1 MAQFS
6 SGKQG
11 VHFRTKKHYIPLAL
25 LFSVPAVFSM
35 SAIQEFDLPARWTS
49 LLQDKY
55 AEAVHNLSKMWPD
68 EESLEVSY
76 REVEGYDH
84 EFAQDILANPDLHFR
99 AANQALRQFLLDA
112 GEGNIMPFV
121 RINHLPSDQV
131 RTVSQLRADDIGRLI
146 AIDAVTTKIS
156 GVRPRLYTAV
166 FECVACGHVMEINQ
180 PNEQELIEPLEC
192 SQIDGGCGRPKRQ
205 TRFLL
210 QQQASHLINS
220 QFIELQELPE
230 QMKGGIQPER
240 IICIGEQDLAG
251 CLNPG
256 DRVKANGVLF
266 IRSQRKGGKDTPVF
280 DIFLRVHSLER
291 QNIPLEEIIIS
302 EEEENE
308 IKDIARD
315 AGVYDVLTRSIAP
328 SIFGMERVKESLML
342 QLFGG
347 EAQVNEDGTRN
358 RGDIHILL
366 MGDPGVAKSQL
377 LHYMSTISPRGRFAS
392 GQSASAAGLT
402 AAAVQ
407 DATADGRWTLEA
419 GALVLADL
427 GLAAIDEFDKMNTA
441 DRSSMH
447 EAMEQ
452 QSISI
457 SKAGINASLRTRCA
471 VLAAANPTSGRFEPV
486 SDVPF
491 TSQINLAPPLI
502 SRFDI
507 IWLLTDTPDEN
518 NDEKIAQHIIDNRLR
533 GSSELLVKE
542 GTIPDPSRATA
553 SKKTGTKVNGS
564 WDTLPRELLRKYVAY
579 AKRSHQPKL
588 NDEAR
593 AAIVAYYVSTRKQG
607 GESQDSVAIT
617 ARSLEALSRLAEA
630 SARIRLTD
638 EATIEDAERA
648 IRLTKTWRHELMGEN
663 FDLTTIESGK
673 KGKVRNQEK
682 TVLDIVSRL
691 QNESGTTAALL
702 DVLTEAER
710 NDIPRSK
717 AEDIIDKLCREGRMM
732 RPSGY
737 DSLQVV

>member
-1 MAQFS
+1 MLFHVQTVMAMS
-6 SGKQG
+6 S
-11 VHFRTKKHYIPLAL
+11 
-25 LFSVPAVFSM
+25 
-35 SAIQEFDLPARWTS
+35 IQEFDLPARWTS

-55 AEAVHNLSKMWPD
+55 SEAVHNLSKMWPD
-68 EESLEVSY
+68 EESLDVSY

-84 EFAQDILANPDLHFR
+84 EFAQDILANPEHHFR

-112 GEGNIMPFV
+112 GEGNLMPFV
-121 RINHLPSDQV
+121 RIVHLPSDQI

-156 GVRPRLYTAV
+156 GVRPRLYSAV
-166 FECVACGHVMEINQ
+166 FECLACGHTTELNQ

-205 TRFLL
+205 TRFVL
-210 QQQASHLINS
+210 QQSASHLINS
-220 QFIELQELPE
+220 HFVELQELPE

-240 IICIGEQDLAG
+240 ILCIGEQDLAG
-251 CLNPG
+251 RLNPG

-280 DIFLRVHSLER
+280 DIFLRIHSLER

-308 IKDIARD
+308 IKEVARD
-315 AGVYDVLTRSIAP
+315 PGVYDLLTGSIAP
-328 SIFGMERVKESLML
+328 SIFGMERIKESLML

-392 GQSASAAGLT
+392 GQSSSAAGLT
-402 AAAVQ
+402 AAAIQ
-407 DATADGRWTLEA
+407 DSTADGRWTLEA

-427 GLAAIDEFDKMNTA
+427 GLAAIDEFDKMNA
-441 DRSSMH
+441 VDRSSMH

-471 VLAAANPTSGRFEPV
+471 VLAAANPTSGRFQPV

-507 IWLLTDTPDEN
+507 IWLMTDTPN
-518 NDEKIAQHIIDNRLR
+518 PSSDEKIASHIIETRLK

-542 GTIPDPSRATA
+542 GTLPDPSRSTA
-553 SKKTGTKVNGS
+553 KGKAAKKINGKYEV
-564 WDTLPRELLRKYVAY
+564 LPRDFLRKYVAY
-579 AKRSHQPKL
+579 AKRKYHPKL
-588 NDEAR
+588 NEEAK
-593 AAIVAYYVSTRKQG
+593 AKIVAYYVKTRTRG
-607 GESQDSVAIT
+607 GDSEDSVAIT

-630 SARIRLTD
+630 SARIRLS
-638 EATIEDAERA
+638 EFATVEDAERS
-648 IRLTKTWRHELMGEN
+648 IRLTETWRHELMGEN
-663 FDLTTIESGK
+663 FDMTTIESGK

-682 TVLDIVSRL
+682 QMIDIVSVL
-691 QNESGTTAALL
+691 QNDAGTAANLL

-710 NDIPRSK
+710 RDIPRSK
-717 AEDIIDKLCREGRMM
+717 AEDIIDKLCRDGRMM

-737 DSLQVV
+737 DTLQVV

>member
-1 MAQFS
+1 MA
-6 SGKQG
+6 
-11 VHFRTKKHYIPLAL
+11 
-25 LFSVPAVFSM
+25 
-35 SAIQEFDLPARWTS
+35 AIQEFDLPARWTS

-55 AEAVHNLSKMWPD
+55 SEAVHNLAKMWPD
-68 EESLEVSY
+68 ERSLDVSY

-84 EFAQDILANPDLHFR
+84 EFAQDILANPEHHFL

-121 RINHLPSDQV
+121 RIVHLPSDQV
-131 RTVSQLRADDIGRLI
+131 RTVSQLRADDIGMLI

-166 FECVACGHVMEINQ
+166 FECVACGHVIELNQ

-210 QQQASHLINS
+210 QQQASFLINS

-251 CLNPG
+251 RLNPG

-280 DIFLRVHSLER
+280 DIFLRIHSLER
-291 QNIPLEEIIIS
+291 QNIPLEEISIS

-315 AGVYDVLTRSIAP
+315 PGVYDLLTNSIAP
-328 SIFGMERVKESLML
+328 SIFGMERIKESLML

-407 DATADGRWTLEA
+407 DAAADGRWTLEA

-507 IWLLTDTPDEN
+507 IWLMTDTPDESS
-518 NDEKIAQHIIDNRLR
+518 DEKIAQHIIQNRSK
-533 GSSELLVKE
+533 GKSELLVND
-542 GTIPDPSRATA
+542 GTIPHPSRDAA
-553 SKKTGTKVNGS
+553 SKKEAVKVNGKYAI
-564 WDTLPRELLRKYVAY
+564 LPREVLRKYVAFS
-579 AKRSHQPKL
+579 KRNFHPKL

-593 AAIVAYYVSTRKQG
+593 AHIVAYYVKTRKQG
-607 GESQDSVAIT
+607 GDSADSVAIT

-630 SARIRLTD
+630 SARIRLCD
-638 EATIEDAERA
+638 IATVEDAQRA
-648 IRLTKTWRHELMGEN
+648 VRLTETWRHELMGDH

-673 KGKVRNQEK
+673 TGKVRNQEK
-682 TVLDIVSRL
+682 VIIDIVSKL
-691 QNESGTTAALL
+691 QNQSGSSAQLL
-702 DVLTEAER
+702 EVLTEAER
-710 NDIPRSK
+710 QDIPRGK
-717 AEDIIDKLCREGRMM
+717 AEDIIDKLCRDGRMM

-737 DSLQVV
+737 ETLQVV